1 MKLTTACLTT
11 TQQHKNNIN
20 NNSDKNHSKRAKHS
34 NKQQGVKQ
42 NVHLTTPTHKK
53 LCLKSFQNIKKKKK
67 DKSWWYNASRC
78 WTPQFF
84 VEIMLPR
91 RKQNTSISNRFKKKK
106 ARVTYG
112 LLGGTRKG
120 LAEHSNRVFI
130 RHPPRQ
136 RPNTEREQA
145 CLFSFSLPP
154 QTSSILFC
162 NFYAYTCFFFFVV
175 TKKQI
180 QLSKETLYGVLCISV
195 QGRFT
200 HSGPSLPF
208 AQYFAK

>member
-1 MKLTTACLTT
+1 MSEELSEY
-11 TQQHKNNIN
+11 Q
-20 NNSDKNHSKRAKHS
+20 
-34 NKQQGVKQ
+34 
-42 NVHLTTPTHKK
+42 
-53 LCLKSFQNIKKKKK
+53 KKKK

-162 NFYAYTCFFFFVV
+162 NFYAYTCFFFFSRN
-175 TKKQI
+175 KKANSAFKRDALWCSMHI
-180 QLSKETLYGVLCISV
+180 GARTLYSQRAIFAFCPVFCKVGPGV
-195 QGRFT
+195 Q
-200 HSGPSLPF
+200 
-208 AQYFAK
+208 QQ